1 MYVYIY
7 TYVCIYI
14 DRYEP
19 PPGHPREVETLWIEW
34 KAVPQ
39 NWDSVM
45 RPLLFT
51 WSPNPEKISIPSF
64 FFFK

>member
-1 MYVYIY
+1 MN
-7 TYVCIYI
+7 
-14 DRYEP
+14 

-51 WSPNPEKISIPSF
+51 WSPNPEKISIPV
-64 FFFK
+64 FFK